1 MPERSQAST
10 ALLDF
15 CRDRRGESLRRL
27 RPCVDNKTRPIIM
40 EKQVVERSTTAPN
53 VEISLTADEALVLFE
68 CLSRFSD
75 SGALSIVDQAEER
88 ALWNLCALF
97 QKTLMPPF
105 QENCLEQL
113 KQARDR
119 LRDDLA

>member
-1 MPERSQAST
+1 MIVEKQMDERSA
-10 ALLDF
+10 
-15 CRDRRGESLRRL
+15 
-27 RPCVDNKTRPIIM
+27 
-40 EKQVVERSTTAPN
+40 TTPN

-97 QKTLMPPF
+97 QKTLLPHF
-105 QENCLEQL
+105 RTATSNN
-113 KQARDR
+113 
-119 LRDDLA
+119 

>member
-1 MPERSQAST
+1 MKRVT
-10 ALLDF
+10 M
-15 CRDRRGESLRRL
+15 
-27 RPCVDNKTRPIIM
+27 IM
-40 EKQVVERSTTAPN
+40 EKQMDERSATTSN

-97 QKTLMPPF
+97 QKTLLPPF
-105 QENCLEQL
+105 QDDYLEQL

-119 LRDDLA
+119 LRDDVA